1 MDQAITIHIV
11 ASSSRERAAL
21 ARHAYDLGRHAELY
35 ENSDEL
41 AACAPTD
48 GLVLVCDDEHGGRSQ
63 RLIDAL
69 ASKGCWL
76 PVVVVSEAPTLE
88 HAIAAV
94 KAGALDYIALPF
106 STKTLASK
114 LATIEAEASTIAA
127 GRRRAIEA
135 RRRIEELSRRE
146 REVLDLL
153 SNGHSNKL
161 IARELG
167 ISPRTVEIHRHN
179 MMQKLDC
186 EHSAAAVRM
195 SVEADLEGLDAGR
208 PTASTKLG
216 MPGAATTGSSG
227 EKGPHGL
234 RLS

>member
-1 MDQAITIHIV
+1 MEHASTIHIV
-11 ASSSRERAAL
+11 ASSSRERATL

-41 AACAPTD
+41 AACAPAD
-48 GLVLVCDDEHGGRSQ
+48 GLVLVCDDETGRRSQ
-63 RLIDAL
+63 RLLDAL
-69 ASKGCWL
+69 AAKGCWL
-76 PVVVVSEAPTLE
+76 PILVVSEAPSLE
-88 HAIAAV
+88 HAVAAV

-114 LATIEAEASTIAA
+114 LATIEAEAATIAA

-153 SNGHSNKL
+153 STGQSNKL

-186 EHSAAAVRM
+186 DHSAAAVRM
-195 SVEADLEGLDAGR
+195 SVEAGLENPDAAQSAAAPTLAVPAAPTTR
-208 PTASTKLG
+208 PIGDES
-216 MPGAATTGSSG
+216 PD
-227 EKGPHGL
+227 GL

>member
-1 MDQAITIHIV
+1 MNQENTIHIV

-35 ENSDEL
+35 ESCDEL
-41 AACAPTD
+41 AACAPAE
-48 GLVLVCDDEHGGRSQ
+48 GLALVCDEEAGGGSPQ
-63 RLIDAL
+63 LIAAL
-69 ASKGCWL
+69 ANRGCWL
-76 PVVVVSEAPTLE
+76 PVLVVSAAPSLD

-114 LATIEAEASTIAA
+114 LATIEAEASVISA
-127 GRRRAIEA
+127 GRRRALEA
-135 RRRIEELSRRE
+135 RRRIEELSGRE

-153 SNGHSNKL
+153 STGQSNKL

-186 EHSAAAVRM
+186 DHSAAAVRM
-195 SVEADLEGLDAGR
+195 SVEAGLESLRMPPASNR
-208 PTASTKLG
+208 TVEVPTALT
-216 MPGAATTGSSG
+216 MDVQ
-227 EKGPHGL
+227 GPVGL

>member
-1 MDQAITIHIV
+1 MDHAGTIHIV
-11 ASSSRERAAL
+11 ASSSRERATL

-35 ENSDEL
+35 ENSEEL
-41 AACAPTD
+41 AACSPNA
-48 GLVLVCDDEHGGRSQ
+48 GLVLVCDDEAGGRSE
-63 RLIDAL
+63 RLIEAL
-69 ASKGCWL
+69 ARKGCWL
-76 PVVVVSEAPTLE
+76 PVVAVSETPSLE
-88 HAIAAV
+88 HAVAAV

-114 LATIEAEASTIAA
+114 LATIEAEAAAIAA
-127 GRRRAIEA
+127 GRRRAIDA

-153 SNGHSNKL
+153 SSGQSNKL

-186 EHSAAAVRM
+186 DHSAAAVRM
-195 SVEADLEGLDAGR
+195 SVEAGLE
-208 PTASTKLG
+208 TADT
-216 MPGAATTGSSG
+216 GATNSPSVLSLSSG
-227 EKGPHGL
+227 GEGKRKADGL
-234 RLS
+234 RPS

>member
-1 MDQAITIHIV
+1 MDHAGTIHIV
-11 ASSSRERAAL
+11 ASSSRERATL

-35 ENSDEL
+35 ESSDEL
-41 AACAPTD
+41 AARAPGE
-48 GLVLVCDDEHGGRSQ
+48 GLLLVSESEDGGRSE
-63 RLIDAL
+63 RLIEAL

-76 PVVVVSEAPTLE
+76 PVVAVSETPSLE
-88 HAIAAV
+88 HAVAAV

-106 STKTLASK
+106 STKALASK
-114 LATIEAEASTIAA
+114 LATIEAEAAAIAA
-127 GRRRAIEA
+127 SRRRAIAA

-153 SNGHSNKL
+153 ASGQSNKL

-186 EHSAAAVRM
+186 DHSAAAVRM
-195 SVEADLEGLDAGR
+195 SVEAGLEPSDAGEQTSPSILGLPSDR
-208 PTASTKLG
+208 EGKRKADGLTAS
-216 MPGAATTGSSG
+216 
-227 EKGPHGL
+227 
-234 RLS
+234 